1 MHRQTVVA
9 TFVTTYK
16 GTKLHIIERKMK
28 TEKEKEKEKKQ
39 RGKTKYN
46 K

>member
-1 MHRQTVVA
+1 MVA

-16 GTKLHIIERKMK
+16 GTKLHVIKRKRNI
-28 TEKEKEKEKKQ
+28 EKEEKQ
-39 RGKTKYN
+39 RGKTKYY